1 MSFAPMMVLG
11 LVGTAVSAM
20 GAMAQA
26 NAAAAAA
33 NYNAE
38 IAERNAQAARISAA
52 SEAAA
57 VKRKT
62 DRQLGTARAAIGAS
76 GVTVEGTPLDVLAE
90 TAALGETDRQMV
102 LWKGENQ
109 AVGYES
115 EAELN
120 RMQASSARTAGM
132 FGAASSLLTGFGR
145 AASGGGYGMPVGVS

>member
-1 MSFAPMMVLG
+1 MSFAPMMALGVLG
-11 LVGTAVSAM
+11 SVVGAM
-20 GAMAQA
+20 GAIAQG

-76 GVTVEGTPLDVLAE
+76 GITVEGTPLDVLAE

-120 RMQASSARTAGM
+120 RMQASSARTTGY
-132 FGAASSLLTGFGR
+132 FSAASSLLTGISR
-145 AASGGGYGMPVGVS
+145 SSSGYGYGRPVEVS